1 MKNKH
6 YLCSAAIGSVSEALA
21 AQRVLS
27 TSAIPTEVINY
38 DRAHSSRGC
47 IYGISFGCAWENNV
61 RAALGAARI
70 DVKEYSRL

>member
-21 AQRVLS
+21 AQRTLAA
-27 TSAIPTEVINY
+27 SAIPTEVIKY
-38 DRAHSSRGC
+38 ERAPSGRGC

-61 RAALGAARI
+61 RAALSAARI
-70 DVKEYSRL
+70 DVKEYNKS